1 MTWKE
6 LNRFRA
12 EFERADQPI
21 AMATL
26 VSAKGSSYRQPGARM
41 LIAPDKHFVGHLS
54 AGCLEDEIAEVAQG
68 VIGTGKGVC
77 MQFDLRARFGCDG
90 SIEVFIERLS
100 RPSAFIDGLARAVNE
115 RAPILAATSYDVVN
129 GMTGTRILE
138 GGIQSAP
145 PYNANS
151 AATKPREFLQLIEP
165 PVRLLLF
172 GEHFDVQPIHELASF
187 LGWEVEIWTDLHGI
201 PNGDLRSACVV
212 MSHNFGRDLAALKH
226 LLANQFG
233 YIGLLGP
240 RRRKQQLINY
250 LIEEGYSPERLST
263 LHSPAGLD
271 IGAETAEEIALA
283 IAAEIQA
290 AMTHRTA
297 GYLRERKAAIHTM
310 EDSSLCK
317 VLP

>member
-12 EFERADQPI
+12 EFERVDQPI

-54 AGCLEDEIAEVAQG
+54 AGCLEDEIAELAQE
-68 VIGTGKGVC
+68 VIGSGKGAC
-77 MQFDLRARFGCDG
+77 MQFDLRPRFACDG

-100 RPSAFIDGLARAVNE
+100 RPSAFIDGLARAVSE
-115 RAPILAATSYDVVN
+115 RVSILVATNYDVVN
-129 GMTGTRILE
+129 GITGTRVLDE
-138 GGIQSAP
+138 ASSSNVKSAVAEP
-145 PYNANS
+145 
-151 AATKPREFLQLIEP
+151 KKFLQLIEP

-172 GEHFDVQPIHELASF
+172 GAHFDVHPIQELASF
-187 LGWEVEIWTDLHGI
+187 LGWEAAIWSDLHGV
-201 PNGDLRSACVV
+201 PKGDFRTASVV
-212 MSHNFGRDLAALKH
+212 MSHNFGRDLATLKH
-226 LLANQFG
+226 LFANQFG

-250 LIEEGYSPERLST
+250 LIEEGYSPEKLST

-283 IAAEIQA
+283 IVAEIQA
-290 AMTHRTA
+290 AMTDRTA
-297 GYLRERKAAIHTM
+297 GYLRERKAAIHSM
-310 EDSSLCK
+310 EDSNLCK
-317 VLP
+317 MSR

>member
-54 AGCLEDEIAEVAQG
+54 AGCLEDEIAELAQE
-68 VIGTGKGVC
+68 VISTGKRAC
-77 MQFDLRARFGCDG
+77 MQFDLRARFACDG

-115 RAPILAATSYDVVN
+115 RVSILVATNYDVVN
-129 GMTGTRILE
+129 GMTGTRVLE
-138 GGIQSAP
+138 KASPSNVKSAVAEP
-145 PYNANS
+145 
-151 AATKPREFLQLIEP
+151 KEFLQLIEP

-172 GEHFDVQPIHELASF
+172 GEHFDVHPIQELASF
-187 LGWEVEIWTDLHGI
+187 LGWQTEIWRDLHGI
-201 PNGDLRSACVV
+201 PKGDLRTAAVV
-212 MSHNFGRDLAALKH
+212 LSHNFGRDLAALKH
-226 LLANQFG
+226 LFANQFG

-250 LIEEGYSPERLST
+250 LIEEGYSAEKLST

-283 IAAEIQA
+283 IVAEIQA

-297 GYLRERKAAIHTM
+297 GYLRERKAAIHSM
-310 EDSSLCK
+310 EDSNLCK
-317 VLP
+317 VPR

>member
-54 AGCLEDEIAEVAQG
+54 AGCLEDEIAELAQE

-77 MQFDLRARFGCDG
+77 MQFDLRARFACDG

-115 RAPILAATSYDVVN
+115 RASILVATNYDVVN
-129 GMTGTRILE
+129 GMTGTRVLDE
-138 GGIQSAP
+138 ASSSNVKSAVAEP
-145 PYNANS
+145 
-151 AATKPREFLQLIEP
+151 KKFLQLIEP

-172 GEHFDVQPIHELASF
+172 GEHFDVHPIQELASF
-187 LGWEVEIWTDLHGI
+187 LGWEAEIWSDLHGI
-201 PNGDLRSACVV
+201 PKGDSRTASVV

-226 LLANQFG
+226 LFANQFG

-250 LIEEGYSPERLST
+250 LIEEGYSPEKLST

-271 IGAETAEEIALA
+271 IGGETAEEIALA
-283 IAAEIQA
+283 IVAEIQA
-290 AMTHRTA
+290 AMTDRTA
-297 GYLRERKAAIHTM
+297 GYLRERKAAIHSM
-310 EDSSLCK
+310 EDSNLCK
-317 VLP
+317 MSR

>member
-6 LNRFRA
+6 LNHFRA
-12 EFERADQPI
+12 EFERADQPM

-54 AGCLEDEIAEVAQG
+54 AGCLEDEIAELAQE
-68 VIGTGKGVC
+68 VIGTGKGAC
-77 MQFDLRARFGCDG
+77 MQFDLRVRFACDG

-115 RAPILAATSYDVVN
+115 RVSILVATNYDVVN
-129 GMTGTRILE
+129 GMTGTRVLE
-138 GGIQSAP
+138 KGLSSNVKSAV
-145 PYNANS
+145 AEL
-151 AATKPREFLQLIEP
+151 KEFFQLIEP

-172 GEHFDVQPIHELASF
+172 GEHFDVHLIQELASF
-187 LGWEVEIWTDLHGI
+187 LGWEAAIWSDLHGI
-201 PNGDLRSACVV
+201 PKGDLRTAAVV

-226 LLANQFG
+226 LFADQFG
-233 YIGLLGP
+233 YVGLLGP

-250 LIEEGYSPERLST
+250 LIEEGYSSEKLST

-283 IAAEIQA
+283 IVAEIQA
-290 AMTHRTA
+290 AMTRRTA
-297 GYLRERKAAIHTM
+297 GYLRERKAAIHSM
-310 EDSSLCK
+310 EDFNLCK
-317 VLP
+317 MPR

>member
-54 AGCLEDEIAEVAQG
+54 AGCLEDEIAELAQE

-77 MQFDLRARFGCDG
+77 MQFDLRARFACDG
-90 SIEVFIERLS
+90 SIVVFIERLS
-100 RPSAFIDGLARAVNE
+100 RPSPFIDGLARAVNE
-115 RAPILAATSYDVVN
+115 RASILVATNYDVVS
-129 GMTGTRILE
+129 GMTGTRVLD
-138 GGIQSAP
+138 QASSSNVKSVVADP
-145 PYNANS
+145 
-151 AATKPREFLQLIEP
+151 KKFLQLIEP

-172 GEHFDVQPIHELASF
+172 GEHFDVHPIQELASF
-187 LGWEVEIWTDLHGI
+187 LGWEAEIWSDLHGI
-201 PNGDLRSACVV
+201 PKGDSRTASVV

-226 LLANQFG
+226 LFANQFG

-250 LIEEGYSPERLST
+250 LIEEGYSPEKLST

-283 IAAEIQA
+283 IVAEIQA
-290 AMTHRTA
+290 AMTDRTA
-297 GYLRERKAAIHTM
+297 GYLRERKAAIHSM
-310 EDSSLCK
+310 EDSNLCK
-317 VLP
+317 MSR

>member
-54 AGCLEDEIAEVAQG
+54 AGCLEDEIAELAQE

-77 MQFDLRARFGCDG
+77 LQFDLRARFACDG

-115 RAPILAATSYDVVN
+115 RASILVATNYDVVN
-129 GMTGTRILE
+129 GMTGTRVLDE
-138 GGIQSAP
+138 ASSSSVKSAVAEP
-145 PYNANS
+145 
-151 AATKPREFLQLIEP
+151 KKFLQLIEP

-172 GEHFDVQPIHELASF
+172 GEHFDVHPIQELASF
-187 LGWEVEIWTDLHGI
+187 LGWEAEIWSDLHGI
-201 PNGDLRSACVV
+201 PKCDSRTASVV

-226 LLANQFG
+226 LFANQFG

-250 LIEEGYSPERLST
+250 LIEEGYSPEKLST

-283 IAAEIQA
+283 IVAEIQA
-290 AMTHRTA
+290 AMTDRTA
-297 GYLRERKAAIHTM
+297 GYLRERKAAIHSV
-310 EDSSLCK
+310 EDSNLCK
-317 VLP
+317 MSR

>member
-12 EFERADQPI
+12 EFERVDQPI

-54 AGCLEDEIAEVAQG
+54 AGCLEDEIAELAQE
-68 VIGTGKGVC
+68 VIDSGKGAC
-77 MQFDLRARFGCDG
+77 MQFDLRPRFACDG

-100 RPSAFIDGLARAVNE
+100 RPSAFIDGLARAVSE
-115 RAPILAATSYDVVN
+115 RVSILVATNYDVVN
-129 GMTGTRILE
+129 GITGTRVLDE
-138 GGIQSAP
+138 ASSSNVKSEVAEP
-145 PYNANS
+145 KKS
-151 AATKPREFLQLIEP
+151 LQLIEP

-172 GEHFDVQPIHELASF
+172 GAHFDVHPIQELASF
-187 LGWEVEIWTDLHGI
+187 LGWEAAIWSDLHGV
-201 PNGDLRSACVV
+201 PKGDFRTASVV
-212 MSHNFGRDLAALKH
+212 MSHNFGRDLATLKH
-226 LLANQFG
+226 LFANQFG

-250 LIEEGYSPERLST
+250 LIEEGYSPEKLST

-283 IAAEIQA
+283 IVAEIQA
-290 AMTHRTA
+290 AMTDRTA
-297 GYLRERKAAIHTM
+297 GYLRERKAAIHSM
-310 EDSSLCK
+310 EDSNLCK
-317 VLP
+317 MSR

>member
-12 EFERADQPI
+12 EFERAEQPI

-26 VSAKGSSYRQPGARM
+26 VSAKGSTYRQPGARM
-41 LIAPDKHFVGHLS
+41 LIAPDKHFVGRLS
-54 AGCLEDEIAEVAQG
+54 AGCLEDEIAERAQE
-68 VIGTGKGVC
+68 VIGTGKAAC
-77 MQFDLRARFGCDG
+77 MQFDLRARFACDG

-115 RAPILAATSYDVVN
+115 RASILVATNYDVVN
-129 GMTGTRILE
+129 GMTGTRVLDEASSSNIK
-138 GGIQSAP
+138 SAVARP
-145 PYNANS
+145 
-151 AATKPREFLQLIEP
+151 KELLQLIEP

-172 GEHFDVQPIHELASF
+172 GEHFDVHPIQELASF
-187 LGWEVEIWTDLHGI
+187 LGWAAEIWSDLHGI
-201 PNGDLRSACVV
+201 PKGDLRTASVV

-226 LLANQFG
+226 LFANQFG

-250 LIEEGYSPERLST
+250 LIEEGYSAEKLST

-283 IAAEIQA
+283 IVAEIQA
-290 AMTHRTA
+290 AMTDRTA
-297 GYLRERKAAIHTM
+297 GYLRERKVAIHSM
-310 EDSSLCK
+310 EDSNLCK
-317 VLP
+317 MSR

>member
-12 EFERADQPI
+12 EFERDDLPI

-26 VSAKGSSYRQPGARM
+26 VSAKGSSYRQPGTRM
-41 LIAPDKHFVGHLS
+41 LIATDRHFVGHLS
-54 AGCLEDEIAEVAQG
+54 AGCLEEEIAELAQD
-68 VIGTGKGVC
+68 VISTGKALC
-77 MQFDLRARFGCDG
+77 AEFDLRARFGCDG

-100 RPSAFIDGLARAVNE
+100 RPSAFMDGLARAVNE
-115 RAPILAATSYDVVN
+115 RAPILAATGYDVVS

-138 GGIQSAP
+138 GGLQSAP
-145 PYNANS
+145 PSTANS
-151 AATKPREFLQLIEP
+151 APKPKEFLQLIEP

-172 GEHFDVQPIHELASF
+172 GEHFDVYPIQELASF

-201 PNGDLRSACVV
+201 PNGDLRSASVV

-226 LLANQFG
+226 LFANQFG

-283 IAAEIQA
+283 IVAEILA
-290 AMTHRTA
+290 AMTHRAA
-297 GYLRERKAAIHTM
+297 GYLRERKAAIHAM

>member
-6 LNRFRA
+6 LSRFRA

-54 AGCLEDEIAEVAQG
+54 AGCLEDEIAELAQE

-77 MQFDLRARFGCDG
+77 MQFDLRVRFACDG

-115 RAPILAATSYDVVN
+115 RASILVATNYDVVN
-129 GMTGTRILE
+129 GMTGTRVLDE
-138 GGIQSAP
+138 ASSSKVKSAVAEP
-145 PYNANS
+145 
-151 AATKPREFLQLIEP
+151 KKFLQLIEP

-172 GEHFDVQPIHELASF
+172 GEHFDVHPIQELASF
-187 LGWEVEIWTDLHGI
+187 LGWEAEIWSDLHGI
-201 PNGDLRSACVV
+201 PKGDSRTASVV

-226 LLANQFG
+226 LFANQFG

-250 LIEEGYSPERLST
+250 LIEEGYSPEKLST

-283 IAAEIQA
+283 IVAEIQA
-290 AMTHRTA
+290 AMTDRTA
-297 GYLRERKAAIHTM
+297 GYLRERKAAIHSM
-310 EDSSLCK
+310 EDSNLCK
-317 VLP
+317 MSR

>member
-12 EFERADQPI
+12 EFERDDRPI

-41 LIAPDKHFVGHLS
+41 LIATDRHFVGHLS
-54 AGCLEDEIAEVAQG
+54 AGCLEEEIAELAQD
-68 VIGTGKGVC
+68 VISTGKALC
-77 MQFDLRARFGCDG
+77 AEFDLRARFGCDG
-90 SIEVFIERLS
+90 SIEVFIERLW
-100 RPSAFIDGLARAVNE
+100 RPSAFMDGLARAANE
-115 RAPILAATSYDVVN
+115 RAPILVATGYDVVN

-138 GGIQSAP
+138 GGLQSAP
-145 PYNANS
+145 PSTVNS
-151 AATKPREFLQLIEP
+151 APKPKEFLQLIEP

-172 GEHFDVQPIHELASF
+172 GEHFDVYPIQELASF

-201 PNGDLRSACVV
+201 PNGDLRSASVV

-226 LLANQFG
+226 LFANQFG

-283 IAAEIQA
+283 IVAEIQA

-297 GYLRERKAAIHTM
+297 GYLRERKAAIHAM

>member
-54 AGCLEDEIAEVAQG
+54 AGCLEDEIAELAQE

-77 MQFDLRARFGCDG
+77 LQFDLRARFACDG

-115 RAPILAATSYDVVN
+115 RASILVATNYDVVR
-129 GMTGTRILE
+129 GMTGTRVLDE
-138 GGIQSAP
+138 APSSNVKSAVAEP
-145 PYNANS
+145 
-151 AATKPREFLQLIEP
+151 KKFLQLIEP

-172 GEHFDVQPIHELASF
+172 GEHFDVRPIQELASF
-187 LGWEVEIWTDLHGI
+187 LGWEVEIWSDLQGI
-201 PNGDLRSACVV
+201 PKGDSRTASVV

-226 LLANQFG
+226 LFANQFG

-250 LIEEGYSPERLST
+250 LIEEGYSPEKLAT

-283 IAAEIQA
+283 IVAEIQA
-290 AMTHRTA
+290 AMTDRTA
-297 GYLRERKAAIHTM
+297 GYLRERKAAIHSM
-310 EDSSLCK
+310 EDSNLCK
-317 VLP
+317 MSR

>member
-54 AGCLEDEIAEVAQG
+54 AGCLEDEIAELAQE

-77 MQFDLRARFGCDG
+77 MQFDLRARFACDG

-115 RAPILAATSYDVVN
+115 RASILVATNYDVVN
-129 GMTGTRILE
+129 GMTGTRVLDE
-138 GGIQSAP
+138 ASSSTVKSAVTEP
-145 PYNANS
+145 
-151 AATKPREFLQLIEP
+151 KKFLQLIEP

-172 GEHFDVQPIHELASF
+172 GEHFDVHPIQELASF
-187 LGWEVEIWTDLHGI
+187 LGWEAEIWSDLHGI
-201 PNGDLRSACVV
+201 PKGDSRTASVV

-226 LLANQFG
+226 LFANQFG

-250 LIEEGYSPERLST
+250 LIEEGYSPEKLST

-283 IAAEIQA
+283 IVAEIQA
-290 AMTHRTA
+290 AMTDRTA
-297 GYLRERKAAIHTM
+297 GYLRERKAAIHSM
-310 EDSSLCK
+310 EDSNLCK
-317 VLP
+317 MSR

>member
-6 LNRFRA
+6 LSRFRA

-54 AGCLEDEIAEVAQG
+54 AGCLEDEIAELAQE
-68 VIGTGKGVC
+68 VIGTGKGVW
-77 MQFDLRARFGCDG
+77 MQFDLRARFACDG

-100 RPSAFIDGLARAVNE
+100 RPSAFMDGLARAVNE
-115 RAPILAATSYDVVN
+115 RASILVATNYDVVN
-129 GMTGTRILE
+129 GMTGTRVLDE
-138 GGIQSAP
+138 ASSSNVKSAVAEP
-145 PYNANS
+145 
-151 AATKPREFLQLIEP
+151 KKFLQLIEP

-172 GEHFDVQPIHELASF
+172 GEHFDVHPIQELASF
-187 LGWEVEIWTDLHGI
+187 LGWEAEIWSDLHGI
-201 PNGDLRSACVV
+201 PKGDSRTASVV

-226 LLANQFG
+226 LFANQFG

-250 LIEEGYSPERLST
+250 LIEEGYSPEKLST

-283 IAAEIQA
+283 IVAEIQA
-290 AMTHRTA
+290 AMTDRTA
-297 GYLRERKAAIHTM
+297 GYLRERKAAIHSM
-310 EDSSLCK
+310 EDSNLCK
-317 VLP
+317 MSR